1 MQFGVFEKFTSDYLF
16 LIAQEKSCDY
26 LLIIYMKNFKYGKA
40 EEMNAYYAIREKLR
54 HQMCHPGCT
63 LDLKAKDLAMNIQPI
78 SNSFWLTIFA
88 LLGQLN
94 FKK

>member
-1 MQFGVFEKFTSDYLF
+1 
-16 LIAQEKSCDY
+16 
-26 LLIIYMKNFKYGKA
+26 MKNFKYGKA
-40 EEMNAYYAIREKLR
+40 EEMNAYHAIREKLR